1 MKNLLYLLFVLPLI
15 FACDD
20 ATRIEKATDN
30 EVTNDLNGY
39 SATNFQIHK
48 KLVEDFQKGWNNMD
62 ADKLGSLNTVDT
74 VIINYTSNEILKV
87 SFKDANFWNSF
98 FSQYKSLSWNF
109 SSISPVSDKLEGLVV
124 KSYSVNEMK
133 NGETSNE
140 KWVMFFYFNSE
151 NQLVEVD
158 EYMK

>member
-1 MKNLLYLLFVLPLI
+1 MKYLIGILLIGLL
-15 FACDD
+15 ASCGD
-20 ATRIEKATDN
+20 ATGNEKAIDN
-30 EVTNDLNGY
+30 EVKNELNGY
-39 SATNFQIHK
+39 SVTNFQIHK
-48 KLVEDFQKGWNNMD
+48 KFVEDFQKGWNNMD
-62 ADKLGSLNTVDT
+62 VDKLGSLNTVDT

-109 SSISPVSDKLEGLVV
+109 NSISPVSDKLEGVVV
-124 KSYSVNEMK
+124 KSYSINEMK
-133 NGETSNE
+133 NGATSNE

-151 NQLVEVD
+151 NQLIEVD

>member
-1 MKNLLYLLFVLPLI
+1 MKNLFCLLLVLPLI
-15 FACDD
+15 LACDH
-20 ATRIEKATDN
+20 ATSIEKAKDN

-48 KLVEDFQKGWNNMD
+48 KFVEDFQKGWNNMD
-62 ADKLGSLNTVDT
+62 ADKLGSLNTADT

-109 SSISPVSDKLEGLVV
+109 NSISPVSDKLEGLVV

>member
-1 MKNLLYLLFVLPLI
+1 MKYLIGIALLGLLASCLDIPLNK
-15 FACDD
+15 
-20 ATRIEKATDN
+20 KATS
-30 EVTNDLNGY
+30 ELNDF
-39 SATNFQIHK
+39 SAANFEIHK
-48 KLVEDFQKGWNNMD
+48 KFVEDFQKGWNSMD
-62 ADKLGSLNTVDT
+62 VNLLGGLNTADT
-74 VIINYTSNEILKV
+74 VFINYTSNEILKV

>member
-1 MKNLLYLLFVLPLI
+1 MKNLFSLLFVLPL
-15 FACDD
+15 FFGCGDTKGD
-20 ATRIEKATDN
+20 EKATS
-30 EVTNDLNGY
+30 ELNDISTLN
-39 SATNFQIHK
+39 FEIHK
-48 KLVEDFQKGWNNMD
+48 KFVEDFQKGWNNMD
-62 ADKLGSLNTVDT
+62 VDQLGSLNTADT

-109 SSISPVSDKLEGLVV
+109 NSISRVSDKLEGLVV